1 MTEHTHT
8 VHTDA
13 LATLGTVIDGT
24 QGRDA
29 IHLAVEPVIAAERL
43 TPGQNVG
50 LLSNGTASAF
60 AEIKVGIVD
69 PFVTRLVQPGERFW
83 LVVYP
88 RKITSLRHVWSH
100 PAFDDVPEVVADKEA
115 SDVRIAR
122 ARATIQMQADNH
134 GITYDEML
142 EGAKDHA
149 ENGAYMVEGGRWEGE
164 GIYNDAAKD
173 FWDAYEI
180 VTGRTVDEDDRGG
193 IFSCSC

>member
-1 MTEHTHT
+1 MSEDRS

-13 LATLGTVIDGT
+13 LKTLGTIIDDK
-24 QGRDA
+24 QARDA
-29 IHLAVEPVIAAERL
+29 IHLAVEPVVAAERL

-60 AEIKVGIVD
+60 AETKIGIVD
-69 PFVTRLVQPGERFW
+69 PFVARLVQPGERFW

-100 PAFDDVPEVVADKEA
+100 PAFDDAPEVVVDKEA
-115 SDVRIAR
+115 ADVRMAR

-134 GITYDEML
+134 GISYEEMM
-142 EGAKDHA
+142 EGARNHA
-149 ENGAYMVEGGRWEGE
+149 ECGEYMIEGGRWEGD
-164 GIYNDAAKD
+164 GIYNEAARE

-180 VTGRTVDEDDRGG
+180 VSGKLVDEDDRGS